1 LKQPIDNLHT
11 VVYQYHMGVYC
22 RNKIWWI
29 GYTDASGNW
38 VRESSGSIRK
48 TDAQAILEKRKTE
61 VRENRQPILRKI
73 RKTNFSDF
81 VKTFLKEYQG
91 QRGELAPATL
101 TSYEVLSKKIVDFFG
116 KLSLEQMA
124 DHHIDRYVKERRQE
138 SSWGRGKR
146 KISKFTIN
154 RELGLLRLIL
164 NWAVSEKKLRFNQ
177 VAVRLSRK
185 KMFEEPPRTRYF
197 TEDELHAM
205 SANASEPL
213 KQFIF
218 VGINTGMRLSEVQG
232 LSWSE
237 VDIKDKTIH
246 LPADRVKRKRARDVR
261 LNKSMVDLL
270 EKLKLKKKGEEFV
283 FPNPKTGKPYGKYI
297 SHTWHRLLKKCGIKN
312 PGRFHDLRR
321 TFGTMAFRGGAGVK
335 DVQDQLGHRDPST
348 TLRIYAQAT
357 VEGKQKVVD
366 LVNFTEPAGEL
377 VDLPDKIESGK

>member
-1 LKQPIDNLHT
+1 MGI
-11 VVYQYHMGVYC
+11 YQ
-22 RNKIWWI
+22 RDKIWWM
-29 GYTDASGNW
+29 GYSDASGNW
-38 VRESSGSIRK
+38 VRESSGSSRK

-61 VRENRQPILRKI
+61 VRENKQPILRKI

-91 QRGELAPATL
+91 QKGELSEGSL
-101 TSYEVLSKKIVDFFG
+101 VNYEVLSKKLVGFFG
-116 KLSLEQMA
+116 KLSLEQIS

-138 SSWGRGKR
+138 SSKGQGKK

-164 NWAVSEKKLRFNQ
+164 NWAVSERKLRFNQ

-197 TEDELHAM
+197 TEDELNAM
-205 SANASEPL
+205 LANASEPL
-213 KQFIF
+213 KHFIF
-218 VGINTGMRLSEVQG
+218 VGINTGMRLSEILG
-232 LSWSE
+232 LSWNE

-270 EKLKLKKKGEEFV
+270 EKLKLKKGNDEYV

-297 SHTWHRLLKKCGIKN
+297 SHTWQRLMKRCEIKN
-312 PGRFHDLRR
+312 PGRFHDMRR
-321 TFGTMAFRGGAGVK
+321 TFITMAARAGAGVK
-335 DVQDQLGHRDPST
+335 DIQDQVGHKDPST

-366 LVNFTEPAGEL
+366 LVNFSEPAGEMVEL
-377 VDLPDKIESGK
+377 QQNIKSNK